1 MNTHF
6 LIEIPQEEKKEDF
19 LYLPKIFQVEKNL
32 IPNRRH
38 IWRQFFVSED
48 WVTVIPTSNQEDN
61 DTFFLLHPRADYS
74 QRIVV
79 TVYATSLQ
87 KMTFLII
94 EKELDSKVNQGLAVY
109 QIQEIWPD
117 GFTHLHMATQALSQT
132 VEDCDLVDS
141 WTAIRN

>member
-6 LIEIPQEEKKEDF
+6 LIELPREEKQEDF
-19 LYLPKIFQVEKNL
+19 LYLPRIFQIEKNL

-48 WVTVIPTSNQEDN
+48 WVTVIPASNQEDN
-61 DTFFLLHPRADYS
+61 DTFFLLHPRGDYS
-74 QRIVV
+74 QRVAV
-79 TVYATSLQ
+79 AVYNTNLQ

-94 EKELDSKVNQGLAVY
+94 EKELDSKTKQGLTVY

-117 GFTHLHMATQALSQT
+117 GFTHLHIATQTLTSI
-132 VEDCDLVDS
+132 VEGCDPVDS
-141 WTAIRN
+141 WTAVRN